1 MSPKPPLE
9 RSRLR
14 LAWAVALLVDG
25 VQIAAEATTGPVGW
39 FIGAGLDVVALV
51 LLWRLV
57 GFHWAFL
64 PSFLTE
70 WIPGL
75 NMAPLWS
82 VALGIATRGRTNL
95 VPPAS
100 NTQP

>member
-1 MSPKPPLE
+1 MSPKAPLAT
-9 RSRLR
+9 SRLR
-14 LAWAVALLVDG
+14 AAWAVALGVDAL
-25 VQIAAEATTGPVGW
+25 QIAAEATTGPVGW
-39 FIGAGLDVVALV
+39 MIGAGLDVVALIV
-51 LLWRLV
+51 LWRLV

-82 VALGIATRGRTNL
+82 VALGIATRGRTKD
-95 VPPAS
+95 PSAAS
-100 NTQP
+100 KIQP